1 MMILHLIYKE
11 WLKTRWFALVA
22 LAAGL
27 ASVVGIFAGVV
38 GGIRDDAPFYMSRL
52 LTDKEVFFALFRF
65 VPLFAAV
72 LIGVSQFL
80 PEVVDKRIK
89 LSLHLPIGAVRIVY
103 SMVLYGFLLLSA
115 ILSCCLLLF
124 AGLTSVCLP
133 VEIIRAAL
141 VTMMPWVLG
150 GMTAYFWIAMIAM
163 EPVGKY
169 RFLYFIVAYLLVSVF
184 MRKFAVGDVVTLL
197 PVLAALTGVSSVS
210 VLFTAR
216 RFNKGAL

>member
-1 MMILHLIYKE
+1 MILHLIYKE
-11 WLKTRWFALVA
+11 WIKTRWFALVA
-22 LAAGL
+22 LVAGL
-27 ASVVGIFAGVV
+27 AAVVGIFAGVA
-38 GGIRDDAPFYMSRL
+38 GGIRDDAPFYLSRL
-52 LTDKEVFFALFRF
+52 LTNKEVFFALFRF
-65 VPLFAAV
+65 VSLFAAV

-89 LSLHLPIGAVRIVY
+89 LSLHLPLGPVRVVY

-115 ILSCCLLLF
+115 ILTCCLLLF
-124 AGLTSVCLP
+124 VGLTAVYLP
-133 VEIIRAAL
+133 AEVIRAAL

-163 EPVGKY
+163 EPVGKF
-169 RFLYFIVAYLLVSVF
+169 RFFYFIVAYLLISVF
-184 MRKFAVGDVVTLL
+184 MRKFAVGNVETLL

-216 RFNKGAL
+216 RFNKGEL

>member
-1 MMILHLIYKE
+1 MTLHLIYKE
-11 WLKTRWFALVA
+11 WIKTRWFALVA
-22 LAAGL
+22 LVAGL
-27 ASVVGIFAGVV
+27 AAVVGIFAGVA
-38 GGIRDDAPFYMSRL
+38 GGIRSDAPLYLSRL
-52 LTDKEVFFALFRF
+52 LTNKEAFFALFRF

-89 LSLHLPIGAVRIVY
+89 LSLHLPLGPVRVVY

-115 ILSCCLLLF
+115 ILACCLLLF
-124 AGLTSVCLP
+124 VGLTAGYLP
-133 VEIIRAAL
+133 AEVIRAAL

-163 EPVGKY
+163 EPVGKF
-169 RFLYFIVAYLLVSVF
+169 RFFYFIVAYLLISVF
-184 MRKFAVGDVVTLL
+184 MRKFAVGNVETL

-216 RFNKGAL
+216 RFNKGEL

>member
-1 MMILHLIYKE
+1 MTNKE
-11 WLKTRWFALVA
+11 A
-22 LAAGL
+22 
-27 ASVVGIFAGVV
+27 
-38 GGIRDDAPFYMSRL
+38 
-52 LTDKEVFFALFRF
+52 FFALFRF

-89 LSLHLPIGAVRIVY
+89 LSLHLPLGPVRVVY

-115 ILSCCLLLF
+115 ILACCLLLF
-124 AGLTSVCLP
+124 VGLTAVYLP
-133 VEIIRAAL
+133 AEVIRAAL

-163 EPVGKY
+163 EPVGKF
-169 RFLYFIVAYLLVSVF
+169 RFFYFIVAYLLISVF
-184 MRKFAVGDVVTLL
+184 MRKFAVGNVETLL

-216 RFNKGAL
+216 RFNKGEL